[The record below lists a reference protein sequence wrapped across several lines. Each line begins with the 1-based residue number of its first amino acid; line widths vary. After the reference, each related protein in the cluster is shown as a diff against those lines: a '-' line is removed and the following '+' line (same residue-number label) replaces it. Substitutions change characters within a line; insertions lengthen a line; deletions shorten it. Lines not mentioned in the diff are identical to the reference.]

1 MTRVRLSV
9 LFFALL
15 VGVSLCFAQAT
26 KNKRHGKGA
35 KHIVVTPDQVKW
47 GPAPPS
53 LPAGAEMAVLR
64 GDPSK
69 AGAPFTIRAKF
80 PDGYRVL
87 PHWHPTDENVSVV
100 QGTMVVGM
108 GSKFD
113 ESAGSEMPAGSYALM
128 PKGVRHFAWA
138 KGDTIIDIYGV
149 GPFAINYVN
158 PGDDPRHKAK

>member
-1 MTRVRLSV
+1 MTRVRLSI

-26 KNKRHGKGA
+26 KNKRHVGGA

-47 GPAPPS
+47 GPGPPS

-69 AGAPFTIRAKF
+69 AGTPFTIRAKM
-80 PDGYRVL
+80 PDGYRVP

-100 QGTMVVGM
+100 QGTLVVGM
-108 GSKFD
+108 GTKFD